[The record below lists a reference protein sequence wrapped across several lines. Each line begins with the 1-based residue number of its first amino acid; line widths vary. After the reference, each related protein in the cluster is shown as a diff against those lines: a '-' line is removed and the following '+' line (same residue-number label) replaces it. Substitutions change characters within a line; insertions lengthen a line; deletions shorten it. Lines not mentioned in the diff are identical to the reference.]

1 MFFKIQRLNRLI
13 GGFFMLGASTF
24 ALAADSADE
33 AVGRAIAEHWA
44 WSMDNYPEMR
54 LGYGDRS
61 GNASWTDISLAS
73 EALRQEALGAFS
85 QQLGAIEPASLS
97 GEVRL
102 NRSMLLREIN
112 DERTAYEQ
120 GLHLMPINMRSGP
133 QHAHGMAE
141 RLPFNTEQDYRDW
154 LTRLRALPHRLQ
166 QYQELLTEGMTKNR
180 VQAAIIIQ
188 RVPEQIKRVVTAT
201 PEASPFYKAFAE
213 ISDNIDPAVA
223 TALQAEAKTVITEQL
238 NPAYRDFGAFIKDSY
253 LPASRPEPGIGSLE
267 GGKAAYRFLV
277 QHFTTTDLSPE
288 AIHQIGLDEVA
299 RIRSEMEGVIAE
311 VGFDGEL
318 AAFNDFLRTAPQF
331 YYDTPEELLEGYQAV
346 AKRLDPELVK
356 LFGKLPRIPYGV
368 RPIPDEIAPDTTTAY
383 YMPPT
388 PDGKRPGWYYVNLYK
403 PEVRPKFEM
412 EVLSVHESVPGHHL
426 QIALAGELTDLPEF
440 RRRSGVTAFVEGWGL
455 YSERLGY
462 DMGLYQDP
470 YSRYGQLVYDMWRA
484 VRLVVDTGIHYFGWS
499 RERAINF
506 FLANAAKTEAD
517 IVNEIDRYIGWPGQA
532 LAYKI
537 GQLKMLELRETAELA
552 LGNAFDIRAFHD
564 HLLGA
569 GAIPLDA
576 LEARMDTWLRGQ
588 LAAQV
593 KP

>member
-1 MFFKIQRLNRLI
+1 MFLKITGLNRLI
-13 GGFFMLGASTF
+13 GGFFMLGASTI
-24 ALAADSADE
+24 ALATDAADE

-44 WSMDNYPEMR
+44 WSLDNYPEMR

-61 GNASWTDISLAS
+61 GNASWTDMSLAS
-73 EALRQEALGAFS
+73 EARRQEALSTFS

-97 GEVRL
+97 SEVRL

-112 DERTAYEQ
+112 DERAAYEQ

-141 RLPFNTEQDYRDW
+141 RLPFNSEQDYRDW
-154 LTRLRALPHRLQ
+154 LTRLRALPDRLQ
-166 QYQELLTEGMTKNR
+166 QYQELLAEGMAKNR

-188 RVPEQIKRVVTAT
+188 RVPEQIERVVTTT
-201 PEASPFYKAFAE
+201 PQASPFYKAFVE

-223 TALQAEAKTVITEQL
+223 KALQAEAKTVITDQL
-238 NPAYRDFGAFIKDSY
+238 NPAYRAFGAFIKNSY

-299 RIRSEMEGVIAE
+299 RIRGEMEGVIAE

-537 GQLKMLELRETAELA
+537 GQLKMLELRENAEIA
-552 LGNAFDIRAFHD
+552 LGTAFDIRSFHD

-576 LEARMDTWLRGQ
+576 LEVRMDTWLEGQ
-588 LAAQV
+588 LAAQTN
-593 KP
+593 P